1 MELLLSEEQSLL
13 QHSAA
18 ALCGRE
24 ADDPWPAIAGAG
36 WLGLLADPDHGGA
49 GLGATELALILEQA
63 GRSLIAA
70 PIAGVAAAA
79 RAIAAGESEALRE
92 TLLPEILAGRRI
104 VVPALHEGTGAIET
118 GQARTRA
125 VADAAGGFEITGRKD
140 GVPGLDTVDAVVIDA
155 AGEAGAMLVHVACDA
170 PGVSIEARAGIDG
183 EALGGIVL
191 DRVAV
196 PASAVIARGNTAGAL
211 IEDAAWALLVGA
223 SAELLGV
230 MGQALDIAIEYGK
243 VRTQFDRPIGSF
255 QALQHKAVDDYVAV
269 EVTRS
274 LLFQVAA
281 AIDEARAGP
290 EMLAALKAKA
300 SGAALGVTKSAIQMH
315 GAIGFTDEHQIG
327 RYFKRAMALSARY
340 GNEAAQRARYA
351 RLAF

>member
-1 MELLLSEEQSLL
+1 MELLLTDEQVLL
-13 QHSAA
+13 RESAV
-18 ALCGRE
+18 ALCERE
-24 ADDPWPAIAGAG
+24 GATASQAVAAAG

-63 GRSLIAA
+63 GRALIDT

-104 VVPALHEGTGAIET
+104 VVPALHEGAGAIET
-118 GQARTRA
+118 DQTRTRA
-125 VADAAGGFEITGRKD
+125 VADVGGGFEISGRKD
-140 GVPGLDTVDAVVIDA
+140 GVPGLDTLDGVLIDA
-155 AGEAGAMLVHVACDA
+155 ASEAGPMLFHVPCDA
-170 PGVSIEARAGIDG
+170 PGVRIEVRGGIDG

-191 DRVAV
+191 DQVPL
-196 PASAVIARGNTAGAL
+196 PASAVIARGNAAGGL
-211 IEDAAWALLVGA
+211 IEDAAAALLIGA

-230 MGQALDIAIEYGK
+230 MGQALDLAVEYGK
-243 VRTQFDRPIGSF
+243 VRHQFGRPIGSF
-255 QALQHKAVDDYVAV
+255 QALQHKAVNDYVAV

-274 LLFQVAA
+274 LLFQVTA
-281 AIDEARAGP
+281 AIDEARASP
-290 EMLAALKAKA
+290 AMLAALKAKA

-340 GNEAAQRARYA
+340 GNEAAHRGRYA
-351 RLAF
+351 RLAL